1 MLNKALFLDL
11 KEGDIEQKYL
21 DRITKLFNTCEFL
34 PKDDPKL
41 FDILKDVDVLLA
53 QAGTPIGREI
63 IDASPNLKYIGMP
76 ATGYSSVDVAYAR
89 EKGISVCNL
98 GGYSTEAVSEF
109 CIAVLFEQARELER
123 AKQQAR
129 NEDYSFDKFMGAELL
144 GKTLGV
150 VGAGKIGSRIAEI
163 GLGIGMKVIYSS
175 RSNKAELDSKGAVKK
190 EIDEV
195 LSQSDF
201 VTLGLALNSE
211 TEGIISKEKIALL
224 KKNCIFISLVPPQLV
239 DQEAIME
246 KAKNGDITFIFDHS
260 DDLDSSLAKRF
271 LDTPNCIVYP
281 PTAFRTAEATV
292 ARWEIFTSNVEKF
305 SQGEPQNVV
314 N

>member
-1 MLNKALFLDL
+1 MFNKALFLDL
-11 KEGDIEQKYL
+11 KESDIESKYL
-21 DRITKLFNTCEFL
+21 DRITKLFNSYEFL
-34 PKDDPKL
+34 PKDDPQL
-41 FDILKDVDVLLA
+41 FNSLKDTEIILA
-53 QAGTPIGREI
+53 QAGTPIGKEM

-89 EKGISVCNL
+89 EKGITVCNL

-109 CIAVLFEQARELER
+109 CIAVLFERARELER

-129 NEDYSFDKFMGAELL
+129 NEDYSFDKFMGTELL

-150 VGAGKIGSRIAEI
+150 IGAGQIGSRIAEI

-175 RSNKAELDSKGAVKK
+175 RSSKPGLDSKGAVKK
-190 EIDEV
+190 EMDEV
-195 LSQSDF
+195 LSLSDF
-201 VTLGLALNSE
+201 VGLGLALNKE
-211 TEGIISKEKIALL
+211 TEGIISKEKIGLL
-224 KKNCIFISLVPPQLV
+224 KKGCIFISLVPPQLV

-246 KAKNGDITFIFDHS
+246 KAKSGDITFIFDHS
-260 DDLDSSLAKRF
+260 DDLDSALAKRF

-281 PTAFRTAEATV
+281 PTAFRTVEATV
-292 ARWEIFTSNVEKF
+292 ARWEIFTSNVEMFDKDT
-305 SQGEPQNVV
+305 PQNVV